1 LSGMTDGWSPDG
13 FILDLDGTV
22 FKGSRPIDGAA
33 EAIAY
38 LQSRGKR
45 VVFLSNRGNLS
56 RRMCRERLGAF
67 GIACEEEDI
76 ILTSSVVSRYIRV
89 REPDAR
95 VWVLGE
101 QGLREE
107 LALHGVRFA
116 AAPREADLL
125 VVTLHETLTYAE
137 LNDAFRAVRAGARI
151 IATNE
156 DKTFPGEDGEA
167 IDVGGLLAALTH
179 TTGAKVDTVVGKP
192 SPLMAEAA
200 LDRLGLP
207 PERCLVAGD
216 SLGSDIAL
224 GKRAGIRT
232 ALVLT
237 GSATREMAMALEP
250 DERPD
255 WILDSLADI
264 RRLLEEMER

>member
-1 LSGMTDGWSPDG
+1 MADGWTPDG

-22 FKGSRPIDGAA
+22 YAGRRPIEGAA
-33 EAIAY
+33 ETIAY
-38 LQSRGKR
+38 LRSRGKR
-45 VVFLSNRGNLS
+45 IVFLSNRGNIS
-56 RRMCRERLGAF
+56 RRMCRERLEAI
-67 GIACEEEDI
+67 GIPCGEADI
-76 ILTSSVVSRYIRV
+76 ILTSSVVSRHLAEH
-89 REPDAR
+89 EPDAR

-101 QGLREE
+101 QGLRDE

-116 AAPREADLL
+116 ARPQEADRL
-125 VVTLHETLTYAE
+125 VVTLHETMTYAE

-156 DKTFPGEDGEA
+156 DRTFPGEDGEA
-167 IDVGGLLAALTH
+167 IDVGAVLAALEH
-179 TTGAKVDTVVGKP
+179 ATGTKADTVVGKP
-192 SPLMAEAA
+192 SRIMAKAA
-200 LDRLGLP
+200 LDQLGLP
-207 PERCLVAGD
+207 PERCLVVGD

-237 GSATREMAMALEP
+237 GSATREAALALDP
-250 DERPD
+250 AGRPD

>member
-1 LSGMTDGWSPDG
+1 MTKGWTPDG

-22 FKGSRPIDGAA
+22 YTGSRAIAGAA
-33 EAIAY
+33 ETVAY
-38 LQSRGKR
+38 LRSRGKR
-45 VVFLSNRGNLS
+45 VVFLSNRGNIS
-56 RRMCRERLGAF
+56 RRMCRERLEAI
-67 GIACEEEDI
+67 GISCGEEDI
-76 ILTSSVVSRYIRV
+76 ILTSSVVARYLKEH
-89 REPDAR
+89 EPEAR

-101 QGLREE
+101 QGLRDE
-107 LALHGVRFA
+107 LAMHGVRFA
-116 AAPREADLL
+116 ARPQEADRL

-167 IDVGGLLAALTH
+167 IDVGAVLAALEH
-179 TTGAKVDTVVGKP
+179 ATGVAADTVVGKP
-192 SPLMAEAA
+192 SPIMARAA

-207 PERCLVAGD
+207 PERCLAVGD
-216 SLGSDIAL
+216 SLRSDIAL

-237 GSATREMAMALEP
+237 GSATREAAMALDP
-250 DERPD
+250 AERPD

>member
-1 LSGMTDGWSPDG
+1 MAKDWSPDG

-22 FKGSRPIDGAA
+22 YTGSRPIPGAA
-33 EAIAY
+33 EAVAY
-38 LQSRGKR
+38 LRAKGKR
-45 VVFLSNRGNLS
+45 IVFLSNRGNIS
-56 RRMCRERLGAF
+56 RRMCRERLEAI
-67 GIACEEEDI
+67 GIPCEAEDI
-76 ILTSSVVSRYIRV
+76 ILTSSVVSRYLAEH
-89 REPDAR
+89 EPDAR

-101 QGLREE
+101 QGLRDE
-107 LALHGVRFA
+107 LAAHGVRFA
-116 AAPREADLL
+116 ARPQEADRL

-151 IATNE
+151 IATNA
-156 DKTFPGEDGEA
+156 DRTFPGEDGEA

-179 TTGAKVDTVVGKP
+179 TTGTEVDTVVGKP

-207 PERCLVAGD
+207 PERCMVIGD
-216 SLGSDIAL
+216 SLASDIAMGRRMGL
-224 GKRAGIRT
+224 RT

-237 GSATREMAMALEP
+237 GSATREAAMALDEA
-250 DERPD
+250 ERPD

>member
-1 LSGMTDGWSPDG
+1 MGNGWSLDG

-22 FKGSRPIDGAA
+22 YTGHRPIEGAV
-33 EAIAY
+33 EAIAW
-38 LQSRGKR
+38 LRSRGKR
-45 VVFLSNRGNLS
+45 IVFLSNRGNIS
-56 RRMCRERLGAF
+56 RRMCRERLEAIGVT
-67 GIACEEEDI
+67 CETEEI
-76 ILTSSVVSRYIRV
+76 ILTSSVVSRYLAEH
-89 REPDAR
+89 EPDAR

-101 QGLREE
+101 QGLRDE
-107 LALHGVRFA
+107 LALHGVQFA
-116 AAPREADLL
+116 ARPQEATRL

-151 IATNE
+151 IATN
-156 DKTFPGEDGEA
+156 DDRTFPGEDGEA
-167 IDVGGLLAALTH
+167 IDVGAVLAALAH
-179 TTGAKVDTVVGKP
+179 ATGTESDTVVGKP
-192 SPLMAEAA
+192 SPVMAKAA

-207 PERCLVAGD
+207 PERCLVVGD
-216 SLGSDIAL
+216 SLRSDIAM

-237 GSATREMAMALEP
+237 GSATREAAMAQDP
-250 DERPD
+250 AERPD